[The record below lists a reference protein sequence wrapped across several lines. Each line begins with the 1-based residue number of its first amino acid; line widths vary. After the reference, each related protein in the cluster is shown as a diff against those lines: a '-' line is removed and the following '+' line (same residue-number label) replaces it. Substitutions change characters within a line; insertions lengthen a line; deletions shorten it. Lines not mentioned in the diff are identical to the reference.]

1 MAENQAPAKN
11 VGAAVDPRRPH
22 THAPPMITGA
32 LPTDAL
38 FAIILC
44 AFLLDAAC
52 GDPAWL
58 YRRIA
63 HPVAALGRA
72 IGAGEARW
80 NDPGLRRAQRFSRGV
95 LFALAVPALAG
106 ALGWAVERLG
116 TGFTGGWLVEAA
128 LASTLL
134 ATRGLHDSVQAV
146 ARGLEQS
153 LAAGRMAVGHIVGR
167 DPAVL
172 DRAGVARAAVE
183 SLAENFSDGV
193 AAPLFWFAALGLP
206 GLAAYKAVNTLDSMI
221 GHRTERH
228 EAFGKAAARLDD
240 AVNWLPARISGVL
253 FVAAAAVLPEAS
265 AAGAWRAMWRDAP
278 RHRSPNAGWQEA
290 ALAGALGLSLAGP
303 RHYAHGP
310 VHDHWMGDGRA
321 ELTPG
326 DVRAALRLYRAAGS
340 VVAGL
345 LIVGWLVG

>member
-11 VGAAVDPRRPH
+11 VGTAVDPRGPH

-32 LPTDAL
+32 TPTDAL

-52 GDPAWL
+52 GDRAWL
-58 YRRIA
+58 YRRIP

-72 IGAGEARW
+72 IEAGEACW
-80 NDPGLRRAQRFSRGV
+80 NGHGVRRAQRLSRGL
-95 LFALAVPALAG
+95 LFALAVTALAG
-106 ALGWAVERLG
+106 ALGWAVERLCNG
-116 TGFTGGWLVEAA
+116 LNGGWVVEAA
-128 LASTLL
+128 LASTLI
-134 ATRGLHDSVQAV
+134 AFRGLYDSVKAV

-167 DPAVL
+167 DPGAL
-172 DRAGVARAAVE
+172 DRAGVARAATE

-193 AAPLFWFAALGLP
+193 VAPVFWFAALGLP
-206 GLAAYKAVNTLDSMI
+206 GLVAYKAVNTLDSMI
-221 GHRTERH
+221 GYRTERY

-265 AAGAWRAMWRDAP
+265 AAGAWQAMWRDAP

-290 ALAGALGLSLAGP
+290 ALAGALGLALAGP

-310 VHDHWMGDGRA
+310 VDDHWMGDGRA
-321 ELTPG
+321 DLTPE
-326 DVRAALRLYRAAGS
+326 DVRAALRLYRTAGGM
-340 VVAGL
+340 VAGI
-345 LIVGWLVG
+345 LIFGWLAG